1 MRNPLFRQTGQA
13 AAGRNRAPT
22 GVSGPV
28 KEPRVICHRAGE
40 EGGGG
45 GGGGGGGAGQAAIES
60 SRRVSDH

>member
-13 AAGRNRAPT
+13 AARRNRAPT

-45 GGGGGGGAGQAAIES
+45 GGCAGQAAIES
-60 SRRVSDH
+60 SRGVSDH